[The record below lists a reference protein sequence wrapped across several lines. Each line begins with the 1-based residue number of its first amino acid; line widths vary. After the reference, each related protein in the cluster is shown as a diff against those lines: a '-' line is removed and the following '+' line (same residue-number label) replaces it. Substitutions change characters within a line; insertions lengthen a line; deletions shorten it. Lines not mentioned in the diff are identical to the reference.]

1 MRKASQAVRALAR
14 SLVWPLIGLPR
25 PGRVRMGDLART
37 EPISSA
43 FGYDRGTPIDRYY
56 IENFL
61 EARRSDIRGRAL
73 EVGET
78 VYSRR
83 FGSGVTAQDVLHVRD
98 HPDATIVGDLALP
111 GTLPPDSFD
120 CIVLTQTLH
129 LIYDMRSAVAGLHR
143 ALRPGGVALVTVPGV
158 SSIDR
163 GEWGES
169 WCWSLTGQSASRL
182 FGEAF
187 GVDNVEV
194 EVYGN
199 VYAATSFLHGLA
211 VEDVE
216 QAWLNR
222 TDPSYPVTVAI
233 RAVRAV

>member
-14 SLVWPLIGLPR
+14 SLVWPLVGRPR

-37 EPISSA
+37 RPISSA
-43 FGYDRGTPIDRYY
+43 FGYDRGTPIDRHY

-61 EARRSDIRGRAL
+61 VAHRDAIRGRVL

-98 HPDATIVGDLALP
+98 HPEATIVGDLARP
-111 GTLPPDSFD
+111 GTLPADSFD

-129 LIYDMRSAVAGLHR
+129 LIYDMRSAVAELHR
-143 ALRPGGVALVTVPGV
+143 ALRPGGLALVTVPGV
-158 SSIDR
+158 SSVDR
-163 GEWGES
+163 GEWDES
-169 WCWSLTGQSASRL
+169 WCWSLTGKSAHRL
-182 FGEAF
+182 FSEAF

-194 EVYGN
+194 GVHGN
-199 VYAATSFLHGLA
+199 VYAATCFLHGLA
-211 VEDVE
+211 VEEVE
-216 QAWLNR
+216 QAWLDR
-222 TDPSYPVTVAI
+222 SDPAYPVTVAI